1 MKSIMLH
8 LAEFNRAIVQRRKTT
23 SDAAAITQANTSSPS
38 PPTSHTQTHS
48 HSLTT
53 RGKTPFNT
61 EKDSHMNADDPPHN
75 ILAFGQWF
83 FFCQHCKHGGHAV
96 CIEDWFEGEGKE
108 GDRLNGREVCGVNG
122 CNCRCRSL
130 K

>member
-1 MKSIMLH
+1 MAALSH
-8 LAEFNRAIVQRRKTT
+8 ATTNSLA
-23 SDAAAITQANTSSPS
+23 
-38 PPTSHTQTHS
+38 PPTSHTHTHTNTHS
-48 HSLTT
+48 TT
-53 RGKTPFNT
+53 NTTANANSQSITLRNKTQAQCNV
-61 EKDSHMNADDPPHN
+61 EKDSHMNADEPPHN

-96 CIEDWFEGEGKE
+96 CIEDWFQGEGKE
-108 GDRLNGREVCGVNG
+108 GDRLNAREVCGVNG